1 MTLCVLGLLV
11 FLLLLW
17 RTVLPLE
24 CKWYWKTAAG
34 ALAFAV
40 GFKFKIIQLLG
51 GNYFAPEL
59 PGWFLLAAA
68 LIYVTA
74 FLFLLFVTVADSVL
88 FILTCIRTFR
98 RNIREKKH
106 DFTPLLKKHPLL
118 NKVHAAGLAGA
129 FVLAVIGLCNGFATP
144 RIREVDVYSERI
156 PAESDGIRLAV
167 LADLHVDTLNNRPR
181 IRKIVELTNS
191 LKADFICLVGDFSD
205 GAQPHQLETLSELA
219 GLRAKYG
226 VFGVPG
232 NHEYY
237 RGYHELMAHFK
248 KIGLPML
255 INENIYF
262 EKLKLRLCGIPDGH
276 ARKLGLAAPD
286 IAAALS
292 GSQEEDYRILLS
304 HTPKTAY
311 EAAKNGADLQFSGHT
326 HGGMVWGFDFIVA
339 CSNAGFAWGN
349 HQVGKMLLV
358 MSNGT
363 CMWSGFPVRL
373 GHPAEILLVTLRS
386 RTR

>member
-1 MTLCVLGLLV
+1 MEWIISNLGTIIVGAIVLGLLV

-129 FVLAVIGLCNGFATP
+129 FVLAVIGF
-144 RIREVDVYSERI
+144 RIVLSMLGGTQQLFDSITTLFGILISVLTMLSYVEYSYLSPI
-156 PAESDGIRLAV
+156 NVAV
-167 LADLHVDTLNNRPR
+167 S
-181 IRKIVELTNS
+181 IVMYSSMVLEAGGGTKTHILVFS
-191 LKADFICLVGDFSD
+191 IYSFICVTRGMFRINKLYTEQQDK
-205 GAQPHQLETLSELA
+205 QL
-219 GLRAKYG
+219 
-226 VFGVPG
+226 
-232 NHEYY
+232 
-237 RGYHELMAHFK
+237 
-248 KIGLPML
+248 
-255 INENIYF
+255 
-262 EKLKLRLCGIPDGH
+262 
-276 ARKLGLAAPD
+276 
-286 IAAALS
+286 
-292 GSQEEDYRILLS
+292 
-304 HTPKTAY
+304 
-311 EAAKNGADLQFSGHT
+311 
-326 HGGMVWGFDFIVA
+326 
-339 CSNAGFAWGN
+339 
-349 HQVGKMLLV
+349 
-358 MSNGT
+358 
-363 CMWSGFPVRL
+363 
-373 GHPAEILLVTLRS
+373 
-386 RTR
+386 